1 MQKSFKGRNIMKT
14 IKEPVLSAKNGNKKA
29 FDMLYE
35 LTSNDVWFTCISL
48 LKDEKTQK
56 IQCRKPTLPHF

>member
-29 FDMLYE
+29 FDML
-35 LTSNDVWFTCISL
+35 
-48 LKDEKTQK
+48 
-56 IQCRKPTLPHF
+56 

>member
-1 MQKSFKGRNIMKT
+1 MKT
-14 IKEPVLSAKNGNKKA
+14 IKEPVLSAKNGNKKV

-35 LTSNDVWFTCISL
+35 LTSNYVWFTCISL

-56 IQCRKPTLPHF
+56 IQCRKSTVPHF